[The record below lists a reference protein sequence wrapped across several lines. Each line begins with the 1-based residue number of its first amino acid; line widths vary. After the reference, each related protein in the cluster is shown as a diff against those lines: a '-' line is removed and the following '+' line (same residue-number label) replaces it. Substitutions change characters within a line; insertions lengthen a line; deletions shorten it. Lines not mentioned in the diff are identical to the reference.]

1 MKTLSFKKAEEQIE
15 AVNIYDGITDHVEA
29 AKSILSCI
37 AGMDQE
43 SPSAFEHGDVQ
54 HLALV
59 GMHHLLKVTELI
71 DSNLFSK
78 DRGSQNQRRAS

>member
-15 AVNIYDGITDHVEA
+15 AVNIYEGVTDHVEA

-37 AGMDQE
+37 AGMDAE
-43 SPSAFEHGDVQ
+43 FTSAFESGHVQ
-54 HLALV
+54 HLALQ
-59 GMHHLLKVTELI
+59 GLNHLVKVTELI

-78 DRGSQNQRRAS
+78 DRCSQNQRRAS